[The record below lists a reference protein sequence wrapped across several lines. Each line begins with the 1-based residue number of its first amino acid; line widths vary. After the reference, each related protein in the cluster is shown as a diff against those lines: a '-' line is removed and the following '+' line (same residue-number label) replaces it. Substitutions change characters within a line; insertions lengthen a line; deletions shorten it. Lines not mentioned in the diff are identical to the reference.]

1 MAAAIKKLSS
11 DSGKVRAINL
21 AIINSSLADAKCLRY
36 NPDMTQVLLFL
47 LIGVVSGGLFSLIG
61 TGSGLLIIP
70 ALVFLAHFSQKMAVG
85 TSITLLLPPI
95 GFFAALEYWRHGN
108 VNWRAA
114 GLIFVGFVVSSFFV
128 ARYANDFS
136 TATLERLFGLAAIL
150 IGLKM
155 LISA

>member
-1 MAAAIKKLSS
+1 
-11 DSGKVRAINL
+11 
-21 AIINSSLADAKCLRY
+21 
-36 NPDMTQVLLFL
+36 
-47 LIGVVSGGLFSLIG
+47 
-61 TGSGLLIIP
+61 
-70 ALVFLAHFSQKMAVG
+70 MAVG

-95 GFFAALEYWRHGN
+95 GVFAALEYWKHGN

-114 GLIFVGFVVSSFFV
+114 GLILIGFMISSFFV

-136 TATLERLFGLAAIL
+136 SIVLERLFGLAAIL